1 MTSEKTAFFFR
12 NTFTLN
18 MFLNPL
24 YYSVGLA
31 LFIIGG
37 LTGAVQSQAIQP
49 QKGILDLRSSELNTL
64 EKVDLS
70 GEWEFYWGQLLKPSD
85 FDTLKNVSYYPFPK
99 LWNKDFEPY
108 GFGTYRLTI
117 LLPQQSPSLALSI
130 PDFYSSYELYVNG
143 SLVAH
148 NGRTGPSKDSYIP
161 KWIPQTIPLD
171 VSEEDTLELV
181 LRIANFHHSKG
192 GPKQAIELG
201 TAQTLFADREIEL
214 GYVYTLTGALLM
226 GGLFFFGLYLF
237 GKHEAAILFFSL
249 FCIVYSY
256 RIIGFGI
263 YPLHFLF
270 PNIPWILTLKLE
282 YLTLFLSGYLFAI
295 YTLNLYP
302 RETSKTIIYTISG
315 LSIAFAGITL
325 LFPPFVFTRLV
336 EPYFVILIVCI
347 FYAFFVYIIATIRK
361 RPGAPFAL
369 ASTGVVFIVF
379 IYQMLVYFGVFE
391 KSLLVNSV
399 GYFGFFFFQSLVLS
413 FRFTTSLKQAKL
425 RAEEASKAKS
435 QFLSTMSHEI
445 RTPLNAVIGLSGLLK
460 DTRLSQKQSEFVNT
474 IKLSG
479 EHLLGIIN
487 NILDYSRIESGSLTL
502 ETAEVNLRELIE
514 NVLDVIASLDDK
526 PNLELIYLMDEDVP
540 EFVLTDGMRLQQIL
554 INLVGN
560 AMKFTTKGE
569 ILVQVNAAESDDG
582 KITLYFAVKDTG
594 IGIPKER
601 MNRLFKSFSQ
611 VDPST
616 TRKYGGTGLGLVISK
631 KLVEAMGGEISME
644 SEPGKG
650 SMFSFSIQAQKSTRT
665 VERVE
670 SSLLKNKSVFIL
682 DDNLTNLDILR
693 QQCEKHGMSVYAE
706 NDPGEILKNIDRLN
720 EFDFGIMDMQMPET
734 DGIEIAEA
742 IRNKWSKTELPLVL
756 LSSIHEV
763 ENKKHKNLFNLY
775 LKKPVKQSQLIINL
789 ERLFQKNTD
798 LNVPITSSNRMAELD
813 DNLKILLVEDNLINQ
828 KVGTKILER
837 LGVKPDIAING
848 KEAVEMCMRTPY
860 DLVFM
865 DMEMPVMDGIQAT
878 RKLRSMSQSL
888 PKNPRIIA
896 MTANALQEDKER
908 CLQAG
913 MDDFIAKPITVYTVR
928 KVIKK
933 WHPLS

>member
-1 MTSEKTAFFFR
+1 
-12 NTFTLN
+12 
-18 MFLNPL
+18 MFLKHP
-24 YYSVGLA
+24 YYYIGIA
-31 LFIIGG
+31 LFIV
-37 LTGAVQSQAIQP
+37 GALSGPAHSQDMQP
-49 QKGILDLRSSELNTL
+49 QKGVLDLRSSEPETFG
-64 EKVDLS
+64 KTDLS
-70 GEWEFYWGQLLKPSD
+70 GEWEFYWEKLLKPSD
-85 FDTLKNVSYYPFPK
+85 FDTLKNRSHYPFPK
-99 LWNKDFEPY
+99 LWNDDFEPY
-108 GFGTYRLTI
+108 GYGTYRLTI
-117 LLPQQSPSLALSI
+117 LLPQQRPSLALSI

-143 SLVAH
+143 AFAAH
-148 NGRTGPSKDSYIP
+148 NGRTGASKETYTP

-171 VSEEDTLELV
+171 IAEEDTLELV
-181 LRIANFHHSKG
+181 LHIANFHHSKG
-192 GPKQAIELG
+192 GPRQTIELG
-201 TAQTLFADREIEL
+201 PAEMMFAEREVEL
-214 GYVYTLTGALLM
+214 GYAYTLTGALLM

-237 GKHEAAILFFSL
+237 GKHETAILFFSL

-270 PNIPWILTLKLE
+270 PEIPWIVTLKLE

-295 YTLNLYP
+295 YTINLYP
-302 RETSKTIIYTISG
+302 RETSKKIIYAISG
-315 LSIAFAGITL
+315 LSIAFVGITIV
-325 LFPPFVFTRLV
+325 FPPSVFTRLV

-347 FYAFFVYIIATIRK
+347 LYAFYVYIMATIRK

-413 FRFTTSLKQAKL
+413 FRFATSLKRATL

-445 RTPLNAVIGLSGLLK
+445 RTPLNAVIGLSGLLT

-479 EHLLGIIN
+479 ENLLGIIN
-487 NILDYSRIESGSLTL
+487 NILDYSKIESESLDL
-502 ETAEVNLRELIE
+502 ETSEFNLRELIE
-514 NVLDVIASLDDK
+514 NVLDVIASLHDK
-526 PNLELIYLMDEDVP
+526 PNLELLYLMDEDVP
-540 EFVLTDGMRLQQIL
+540 EYVLSDGMRLQQIL

-560 AMKFTTKGE
+560 AMKFTTEGE
-569 ILVQVNAAESDDG
+569 ILVQVNAAESEG
-582 KITLYFAVKDTG
+582 GEITLYFTVKDTG

-601 MNRLFKSFSQ
+601 MHRLFKSFSQ

-631 KLVEAMGGEISME
+631 KLVEAMGGEISVE
-644 SEPGKG
+644 SEPDKG

-665 VERVE
+665 VETVE
-670 SSLLKNKSVFIL
+670 SILLKNKNVFIL

-706 NDPGEILKNIDRLN
+706 NDPGEILKKIDRLN

-734 DGIEIAEA
+734 DGIEITEA
-742 IRNKWSKTELPLVL
+742 IRNKWSKTELPIVL

-763 ENKKHKNLFNLY
+763 ENEKHKNLFNLY

-798 LNVPITSSNRMAELD
+798 LNVPITRKNLLPGAG
-813 DNLKILLVEDNLINQ
+813 DNLKVLLVEDNLINQ
-828 KVGTKILER
+828 KVGSKILER
-837 LGVKPDIAING
+837 LGVNPDIAING
-848 KEAVEMCMRTPY
+848 KEAIELCTRVPY

-878 RKLRSMSQSL
+878 IKLRKMSRKL
-888 PKNPRIIA
+888 PNNPRIIA

-913 MDDFIAKPITVYTVR
+913 MDDFIAKPITVDAVR
-928 KVIKK
+928 ELIRK
-933 WHPLS
+933 WHPPS